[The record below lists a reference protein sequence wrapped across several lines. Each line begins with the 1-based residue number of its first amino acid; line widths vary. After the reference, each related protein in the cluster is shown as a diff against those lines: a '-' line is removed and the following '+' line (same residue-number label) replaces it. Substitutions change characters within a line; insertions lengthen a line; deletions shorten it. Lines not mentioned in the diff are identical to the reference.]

1 MTREA
6 NGSVGPLRAFKGQ
19 AMTELKL
26 HQPQPHISPARLR
39 EKLDVARMYLALT
52 REFLEKAF
60 PGGKGD
66 MEALL
71 VLICIFIG
79 DAEGR
84 STTATKLASHSGLS
98 RTAVY
103 RRLEFLVRIKK
114 IIRIG
119 DSYHLATGALVA
131 DEQGKVS
138 KIINKFL
145 HK

>member
-1 MTREA
+1 MTD
-6 NGSVGPLRAFKGQ
+6 
-19 AMTELKL
+19 LKL
-26 HQPQPHISPARLR
+26 NQPQPHISPAHLKK
-39 EKLDVARMYLALT
+39 KLNVARIYLALT
-52 REFLEKAF
+52 REFLERAF
-60 PGGKGD
+60 PSGKED
-66 MEALL
+66 LEALL